1 MSNEQESVGCIVGA
15 VIQVNPNCSEEQYGR
30 LVKQEGL
37 EIHAQDDQ
45 QRLVVTIEA
54 DTNGAMIEVIEGIQN
69 MDSVLNIYTVY
80 HHLDEF
86 QNDAEG
92 WTWR

>member
-15 VIQVNPNCSEEQYGR
+15 VIQLKPNCTSKQYEG
-30 LVKQEGL
+30 LVHTEGL
-37 EIHAQDDQ
+37 EIHARDDQ
-45 QRLVVTIEA
+45 QRLVITLEA
-54 DTNGAMIEVIEGIQN
+54 DTDGKMIEIIEGIQN
-69 MDSVLNIYTVY
+69 MNSVLNIYTVY

-86 QNDAEG
+86 QNETEG

>member
-1 MSNEQESVGCIVGA
+1 MSDEQDPVGCIVGA
-15 VIQVNPNCSEEQYGR
+15 VIQLNPNCTEKQYDQ

-37 EIHAQDDQ
+37 EIHAQDDKQ
-45 QRLVVTIEA
+45 HLVVTIEA
-54 DTNGAMIEVIEGIQN
+54 DANGVVIEMIENIQN
-69 MDSVLNIYTVY
+69 MSSVLSIYTVY

-86 QNDAEG
+86 QTETEG

>member
-1 MSNEQESVGCIVGA
+1 MSNEQEAVGCIVGA
-15 VIQVNPNCSEEQYGR
+15 VIQLKPNCSKKQYGR
-30 LVKQEGL
+30 LLKKEGL

-45 QRLVVTIEA
+45 QRLVVTLETGT
-54 DTNGAMIEVIEGIQN
+54 DGEMIEVIEDIQN
-69 MDSVLNIYTVY
+69 MNSVLNFYTVY

-86 QNDAEG
+86 QNETEG

>member
-1 MSNEQESVGCIVGA
+1 MSDEQNPVGCIVGA
-15 VIQVNPNCSEEQYGR
+15 VIQLRPNCTEKQYGQ
-30 LVKQEGL
+30 LEKQEGL

-54 DTNGAMIEVIEGIQN
+54 DTDGAMIEIIEGIQSMN
-69 MDSVLNIYTVY
+69 SVLNIHTVY

-86 QNDAEG
+86 QNEAEG

>member
-1 MSNEQESVGCIVGA
+1 MSDELEPVGCIVGA
-15 VIQVNPNCSEEQYGR
+15 IIQLNPNCTKKQYER
-30 LVKQEGL
+30 LEKQKGL
-37 EIHAQDDQ
+37 EIHAKDDR

-54 DTNGAMIEVIEGIQN
+54 EKNGSVIEIIEGIQN
-69 MDSVLNIYTVY
+69 MKSVLNIYTVY

-86 QNDAEG
+86 QNETEG